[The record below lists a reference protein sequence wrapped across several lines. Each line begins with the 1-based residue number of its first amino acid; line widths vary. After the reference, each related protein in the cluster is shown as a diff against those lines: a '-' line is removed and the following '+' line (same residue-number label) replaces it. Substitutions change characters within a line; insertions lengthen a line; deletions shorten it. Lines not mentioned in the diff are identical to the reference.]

1 MKKIKSIK
9 EIVTSPILKNKEEVH
24 FIGKIVTKENHSWG
38 KGKNKHEITKFLVK
52 SDNFCITCSIESEN
66 KNYEELL
73 NKIKI
78 DKIRYFEG
86 KINKSLIGID
96 ITVTYASSNIMLKRL
111 EHEEESLEIRFLK
124 HIYSHDEDAAL
135 NLLKNNAEL
144 NTNYEFN
151 GNIPL
156 FTVIG
161 NEFEMVRLFE
171 ALVNHPNTILNT
183 DDGFGEPLLNSL
195 IYIYCCDEAKK
206 DENYREYIARLINIV
221 LNCERYDFNMI
232 DLNNNT
238 TINAACDQLN
248 DRALWI
254 VKALA
259 SKKNVDINIVNDF
272 ECAALGNCIRNKNL
286 ECLKIISKRKD
297 LIVRDEDREMAKKYG
312 IDLSEY
318 GLA

>member
-24 FIGKIVTKENHSWG
+24 FIGEIVTKKNHSWG
-38 KGKNKHEITKFLVK
+38 KGKNKHERTKFLVK
-52 SDNFCITCSIESEN
+52 SDNFCITCSIESED

-86 KINKSLIGID
+86 KINNDLIGIG
-96 ITVTYASSNIMLKRL
+96 ITVTYVSSNIMLKKL

-156 FTVIG
+156 LTVID
-161 NEFEMVRLFE
+161 NKFEMVRLFE
-171 ALVNHPNTILNT
+171 ALVNHPKTNISIE
-183 DDGFGEPLLNSL
+183 DGFGEPLLNSL
-195 IYIYCCDEAKK
+195 IYLYCADDTQK
-206 DENYREYIARLINIV
+206 DKNQLEFFEKLINIV
-221 LNCERYDFNMI
+221 LNCERYDFNII
-232 DLNNNT
+232 DLNNDT
-238 TINAACDQLN
+238 AINVACDQLN
-248 DRALWI
+248 NRTLWI
-254 VKALA
+254 VEALA
-259 SKKNVDINIVNDF
+259 KKENVNLNIINNFD
-272 ECAALGNCIRNKNL
+272 CAALGNCIVNKNL

-297 LIVRDEDREMAKKYG
+297 LIVRDEDREIAKKYG